1 MILAVVSST
10 NVIDPA
16 IKVQV
21 KHKHIHND
29 IKVDIEETLRYY
41 DQNDLQNLCETEVAW
56 HPIRTLE

>member
-1 MILAVVSST
+1 MNKDRVTLPRNDS
-10 NVIDPA
+10 A

-41 DQNDLQNLCETEVAW
+41 DQNDLQNLCETEVV
-56 HPIRTLE
+56 